1 MYPRNFGSEKIVRTG
16 NRGLFCM
23 KMRDRWTSDV
33 HGGSPQGLP
42 SSKWR
47 VSKLSLT
54 VGDNGYFSTDQDDF
68 MTAKSREFVTQ
79 LIISKPLPS
88 FSWGKPIGWPSSPG
102 ISLVRF
108 SRTSSLFSSTKNL
121 IFFTPRPACCKIC
134 FSEEDCTLHACRSAK
149 HTNWPV
155 HVRRDGFFLLAD
167 FEVPE
172 PFSRRLLYGW
182 KSLLLS
188 SINCWAWEE
197 PTELV
202 EATFVCLSPSA
213 NCLQFSLR
221 RTRSPKAS
229 TPRRIRQL
237 HVWHRQNNVWV
248 DILICKSLGKRWN
261 PNFLKDG
268 LHFVPKWWDQRKRES
283 LETNIPAM
291 PCGYI
296 NTHCIAHQTFCTPHN
311 IAAEGQCRI
320 KVHKHSTVVNVTPND
335 TKMNHI

>member
-1 MYPRNFGSEKIVRTG
+1 MHPRNFGSEKIVRTG

-23 KMRDRWTSDV
+23 NMRDRWTSDV

-54 VGDNGYFSTDQDDF
+54 VGGNGYFSTDQDDF

-102 ISLVRF
+102 ISLVSF
-108 SRTSSLFSSTKNL
+108 STTSSSFSSTKNL
-121 IFFTPRPACCKIC
+121 IFFRPRPACCKIC
-134 FSEEDCTLHACRSAK
+134 FSEEDGTLHACRSAK

-202 EATFVCLSPSA
+202 EATFVRLSPSA

-221 RTRSPKAS
+221 RTRSPKVS

-237 HVWHRQNNVWV
+237 SDIARITCGSIFPSENRLESVESPTFWRMDFILFQNGGIRGNEGAWKLTFLWCIVG
-248 DILICKSLGKRWN
+248 ISIRIALLIKL
-261 PNFLKDG
+261 FVLLITLLLK
-268 LHFVPKWWDQRKRES
+268 V
-283 LETNIPAM
+283 N
-291 PCGYI
+291 
-296 NTHCIAHQTFCTPHN
+296 
-311 IAAEGQCRI
+311 AALR
-320 KVHKHSTVVNVTPND
+320 STSSQP
-335 TKMNHI
+335 